1 MDKKISVI
9 IPCYNRA
16 SVISRCLDSVLAQTY
31 KNIEIIIVNDGSTDD
46 LETALKP
53 YLDKIKLIEQANQG
67 APVAR
72 NAGFAKSIGELV
84 IFCDSDVIMNPD
96 CLQKM
101 AAALEKNQEAAF
113 AYCSFRFGWK
123 KFRLYPFTA
132 ERLRQMPFIT
142 TTSLIRREC
151 FPGFDASLKKFQDWD
166 LWLTIWEKYGRGGIW
181 IDQVL
186 FKAITGGTMS
196 SWLPGFVY
204 KLPFIKNKNV
214 EKYKAA
220 REIIKKKHNLA

>member
-16 SVISRCLDSVLAQTY
+16 ATIGRCLDSILVQSYNNL
-31 KNIEIIIVNDGSTDD
+31 EIIIVDDGSTDNID
-46 LETALKP
+46 GAIKP
-53 YLDKIKLIEQANQG
+53 YLDRIKFIKQANQG
-67 APVAR
+67 APAAR
-72 NAGFAKSIGELV
+72 NVGFANSRGELV
-84 IFCDSDVIMNPD
+84 IFCDCDIIMKPQ

-101 AAALEKNQEAAF
+101 AATLEKNQDAAF

-123 KFRLYPFTA
+123 KFRLYPFTIK
-132 ERLRQMPFIT
+132 RLKQMPFIT

-151 FPGFDASLKKFQDWD
+151 FPGFDVALRKFQDWD
-166 LWLTIWEKYGRGGIW
+166 LWLTIWEKYGRGGVW
-181 IDQVL
+181 IDEVL
-186 FKAITGGTMS
+186 FRAITGGTMS
-196 SWLPGFVY
+196 NWLPSFIY

-220 REIIKKKHNLA
+220 MEIIKKKHNP